1 MSVFLMSFNIAMQ
14 MQNFILRSFECLSKY
29 NEHTFAEGSDEVVL
43 KHLRMYERELLCG
56 KFDF

>member
-1 MSVFLMSFNIAMQ
+1 MSFNIAMQ